1 MIKQSTLEIHI
12 LTAFPDMFSSPFE
25 ESIIKRAKN
34 NDIISITTHN
44 LRKWTL
50 DKHKTIDA
58 RPYGGGAG
66 MVMLLEPIYKA
77 IKDIRRSIGDKKT
90 LVILTSAKGEI
101 FTQKHARN
109 FSQFEAIILICGHY
123 EGIDERVK
131 EYIADV
137 EISIGKYVLTGG
149 EIPTMVIVD
158 SVVRLIPGVLG
169 NEESLNH
176 ESFTQEEETEAPQYT
191 RPAEFVTEENSV
203 WKVPDVLLSGNHQ
216 EINQWRSNQ

>member
-1 MIKQSTLEIHI
+1 
-12 LTAFPDMFSSPFE
+12 MFSSPFE
-25 ESIIKRAKN
+25 ESIVKRAKN
-34 NDIISITTHN
+34 NKIVTITTHD
-44 LRKWTL
+44 LRKWTK

-77 IKDIRRSIGDKKT
+77 IKDIRKSIGEKKT

-101 FTQKHARN
+101 FTQKHARD
-109 FSQFEAIILICGHY
+109 FSQYEALILICGHY

-131 EYIADV
+131 EHIADI

-169 NEESLNH
+169 NEESLSN
-176 ESFTQEEETEAPQYT
+176 ESFTQGEEVEAPQYT
-191 RPAEFVTEENSV
+191 RPAEFVTGENNK

-216 EINQWRSNQ
+216 EIKQWRSTQ